1 MHQPRIKVMIQRITF
16 VRGNFNAKVWR
27 EDIFKPT
34 FRNES
39 LHEISIDAGVRFVK
53 WATSKNAVVRV

>member
-1 MHQPRIKVMIQRITF
+1 MIQRITF